1 MSEIKTKSWS
11 HLVFSLISLPV
22 WSEDAWQR
30 GVKKIK
36 PNFDRNILDDTVW
49 GAVLGD
55 LMLPVSEEI
64 LEYSLSDDF
73 IDLDD
78 DYIQQLGKLK
88 ITNLLFRSVMKWN
101 WS

>member
-1 MSEIKTKSWS
+1 
-11 HLVFSLISLPV
+11 
-22 WSEDAWQR
+22 
-30 GVKKIK
+30 
-36 PNFDRNILDDTVW
+36 
-49 GAVLGD
+49 
-55 LMLPVSEEI
+55 MLPVSEEI

-101 WS
+101 